1 MAATPTTTPAASSF
15 AVDSLVPDN
24 ATHLP
29 TPHALDAHCDCY
41 ACRWRS
47 ADRSVS
53 YPAFPDLT
61 RPPFAPGAPGF
72 NFRCSPG
79 VLLGAVSEGVYM
91 DPGTGFPSSM
101 AGDDT
106 FPQWHRDPALRA
118 QVLARFLQNPHPPTA
133 LEREAHIRPLNL
145 VDLAVPWK
153 DQNPND
159 PANEHV
165 DPMLVDPHAN
175 PTDVDNL
182 PQLAA
187 EQFIDF
193 DILDGASTAHSFRMQ
208 FNGGWADANTGW
220 YATIRDRTTCFLVG
234 IATSTESDSSTVV
247 TCLDDNL
254 MARFVEHPD
263 LPPVD
268 LLMPP
273 FRPDLGEYGKIWSA
287 DTKNDLNQ
295 DVCSWHDP
303 DPVLDPFRHRIHSH
317 GTIASSYAHQLELF
331 FAIAA
336 SITPN
341 SFETR
346 LDTPAAVAA
355 DFAEELLVSAMG
367 TKLLPRELLRMV
379 ARWCPAAIYW
389 AHFDTQPPG

>member
-1 MAATPTTTPAASSF
+1 MAATTTSPAASSF
-15 AVDSLVPDN
+15 AFASLHPDD
-24 ATHLP
+24 ATHHP
-29 TPHALDAHCDCY
+29 APHALSADCDCY

-47 ADRSVS
+47 RDRSVA

-61 RPPFAPGAPGF
+61 RPPFAPGAPDF
-72 NFRCSPG
+72 RFRCSPG
-79 VLLGAVSEGVYM
+79 LLLGQLAEWNHM
-91 DPGTGFPSSM
+91 DPRTGLPSDRG
-101 AGDDT
+101 GDDP
-106 FPQWHRDPALRA
+106 FPRWHSDPALRA
-118 QVLARFLQNPHPPTA
+118 RVLARFLQDPRPPTA
-133 LEREAHIRPLNL
+133 LERKAYVRPLNL
-145 VDLAVPWK
+145 VDLDVLWK
-153 DQNPND
+153 EELNPNE

-165 DPMLVDPHAN
+165 DPMLVDPRGD
-175 PTDVDNL
+175 PTDVDDQ
-182 PQLAA
+182 PQLLT
-187 EQFIDF
+187 QKFIDF

-208 FNGGWADANTGW
+208 FNGGCGDGNTGW

-234 IATSTESDSSTVV
+234 IVTSTESDSSTVV

-268 LLMPP
+268 LLLPV
-273 FRPDLGEYGKIWSA
+273 FRPDIGEYGTTWTCDA
-287 DTKNDLNQ
+287 NDLNL
-295 DVCSWHDP
+295 DVCSCQDP
-303 DPVLDPFRHRIHSH
+303 NPLLDPFRHLILST

-336 SITPN
+336 RIKPN

-355 DFAEELLVSAMG
+355 DFAEEFLVAAMG

-379 ARWCPAAIYW
+379 ARWCPAPAIYW
-389 AHFDTQPPG
+389 AHFDT

>member
-1 MAATPTTTPAASSF
+1 
-15 AVDSLVPDN
+15 
-24 ATHLP
+24 
-29 TPHALDAHCDCY
+29 
-41 ACRWRS
+41 
-47 ADRSVS
+47 
-53 YPAFPDLT
+53 
-61 RPPFAPGAPGF
+61 
-72 NFRCSPG
+72 
-79 VLLGAVSEGVYM
+79 
-91 DPGTGFPSSM
+91 
-101 AGDDT
+101 
-106 FPQWHRDPALRA
+106 
-118 QVLARFLQNPHPPTA
+118 
-133 LEREAHIRPLNL
+133 
-145 VDLAVPWK
+145 
-153 DQNPND
+153 
-159 PANEHV
+159 
-165 DPMLVDPHAN
+165 
-175 PTDVDNL
+175 
-182 PQLAA
+182 
-187 EQFIDF
+187 
-193 DILDGASTAHSFRMQ
+193 MQ
-208 FNGGWADANTGW
+208 FNGGCADANTGR
-220 YATIRDRTTCFLVG
+220 YATIRDRTTFYLEG

-336 SITPN
+336 FITPN

-367 TKLLPRELLRMV
+367 TKLIPRELLRMSLHTNALLAADHYAAKGTPSDGV
-379 ARWCPAAIYW
+379 ESVVMEPSGHEAREDLPHAIEDSYKLLENMRDMSTLSVQYIKNNLMLLRTSIAEVSGAYKWQVVELRTARVPASW
-389 AHFDTQPPG
+389 ADVKLMMRIADFIATVFEELKAQQAVLERAQDEICGLNPLAADAKTVCDTLTQIPGLPEYDGEDC